1 MPCKEENLRKTTRGR
16 MSDALRGIS
25 GVDGQVLSIS
35 QIGGYPVKVLEPLG
49 LGDIII
55 QAIK

>member
-1 MPCKEENLRKTTRGR
+1 

-25 GVDGQVLSIS
+25 GVNGQVLPIS
-35 QIGGYPVKVLEPLG
+35 QIGGDPVKVLEPLG

>member
-1 MPCKEENLRKTTRGR
+1 

-25 GVDGQVLSIS
+25 GVNGQVLSIA
-35 QIGGYPVKVLEPLG
+35 QIGGYPVKILEPLG

-55 QAIK
+55 QAGK

>member
-1 MPCKEENLRKTTRGR
+1 MPCKEEDLRKTTGGGV
-16 MSDALRGIS
+16 SDALRGIG
-25 GVDGQVLSIS
+25 GVNGQVLSIS

-55 QAIK
+55 QAGK